1 MQNYRRTN
9 SGYVIENGK
18 VVAWFN
24 PNLIDGRTAADYE
37 EQINEL
43 RAEIESIK
51 QKQDKEELITM
62 GRATDGL
69 EVDLQVNT
77 KQVERAAADVKKEI
91 DRALKNLL

>member
-62 GRATDGL
+62 GRAADGL

>member
-43 RAEIESIK
+43 RAQIDELK
-51 QKQDKEELITM
+51 QKQDKEELNTIS
-62 GRATDGL
+62 AAPSI
-69 EVDLQVNT
+69 DLQVNT
-77 KQVERAAADVKKEI
+77 KQVERAADQVKKEI
-91 DRALKNLL
+91 DRALKNLF

>member
-62 GRATDGL
+62 GRVADGL

>member
-1 MQNYRRTN
+1 MQTYRRTN

-51 QKQDKEELITM
+51 QKQDKEELITK
-62 GRATDGL
+62 GRAADGL

>member
-51 QKQDKEELITM
+51 QKQDKEELITL
-62 GRATDGL
+62 GRAADGL

>member
-24 PNLIDGRTAADYE
+24 PNLIDGHAAADYE

-62 GRATDGL
+62 GRAADGL

-91 DRALKNLL
+91 DRALKNLF